1 MLGAVSGV
9 RMTLD
14 LFAAGAVIALP
25 FVVVAL
31 GRWAAQGPAGRT
43 MLLGAWIVPV
53 VAFLSGAAGAIHL
66 LAIEPHLEESRL
78 HAGAFAAL
86 AAFQLLWAVGYPARP
101 SRWLGWSAVIVN
113 AGAVAVWLAS
123 RTVGLPGWLDGGPV
137 EPVGLADTVST
148 VLELGVVVGLLAL
161 LWRPMRVRLI
171 EGRAITR
178 ADAALG
184 TAMVIAAASLLTLGA
199 IAEIAS
205 GAHGHAE
212 GEGPPAVVAEE

>member
-1 MLGAVSGV
+1 MLGGVSGV

-31 GRWAAQGPAGRT
+31 ARWAAQGPAGRS
-43 MLLGAWIVPV
+43 MPLGAWIVPV
-53 VAFLSGAAGAIHL
+53 VAFLSGAAGVIHL
-66 LAIEPHLEESRL
+66 LVIEAHLEESRI
-78 HAGAFAAL
+78 HAAMFAAV

-101 SRWLGWSAVIVN
+101 SRWLGWSAVVVN
-113 AGAVAVWLAS
+113 ATTVAVWIVS
-123 RTVGLPGWLDGGPV
+123 RTVGLPGWLDGGAV
-137 EPVGLADTVST
+137 EPVGLADAVAT
-148 VLELGVVVGLLAL
+148 VLELGVVVGLLAI
-161 LWRPMRVRLI
+161 LWRPMRVRMVDD
-171 EGRAITR
+171 RALTR

-205 GAHGHAE
+205 GGHGHGHVEE
-212 GEGPPAVVAEE
+212 GSAVESAR

>member
-1 MLGAVSGV
+1 
-9 RMTLD
+9 MTLD

-31 GRWAAQGPAGRT
+31 ARWAAQGPAGRS
-43 MLLGAWIVPV
+43 MPLGAWIVPV
-53 VAFLSGAAGAIHL
+53 VAFLSGSAGVIHL
-66 LAIEPHLEESRL
+66 LVIEEHLEASRL
-78 HAGAFAAL
+78 HAGLFAAL

-101 SRWLGWSAVIVN
+101 SRWLGWSAVVVN
-113 AGAVAVWLAS
+113 AGTVVVWAIS
-123 RTVGLPGWLDGGPV
+123 RTVGLPSWLDGGTV

-148 VLELGVVVGLLAL
+148 VLELGVVVGLLAIV
-161 LWRPMRVRLI
+161 WRPMRSRLVDD
-171 EGRAITR
+171 RALTR

-205 GAHGHAE
+205 GAHGHTH
-212 GEGPPAVVAEE
+212 GEDGLVVATGE